1 MVGSIADST
10 KGNAGSRSGKSESRG
25 LDKRM
30 QQTKMRGEIARGD
43 ILRRKEWQQEK
54 RETRSMYQKA
64 KGPSEEHSKV
74 MKIVESREGPGGT
87 QEVIHDT
94 QEGIRGAFERHS
106 DGIFQLPARGSAGQQ
121 ARKKVIKKVKK
132 YMADK
137 DVSTVMEE
145 LTTEKILS
153 RTNKR
158 LP

>member
-1 MVGSIADST
+1 MAGNIADT
-10 KGNAGSRSGKSESRG
+10 ARRG
-25 LDKRM
+25 TPEAAAAKAKAERLDKRM

-64 KGPSEEHSKV
+64 KGPSEEHSEV

-106 DGIFQLPARGSAGQQ
+106 DGIFQLPARGSP
-121 ARKKVIKKVKK
+121 
-132 YMADK
+132 
-137 DVSTVMEE
+137 SE
-145 LTTEKILS
+145 S
-153 RTNKR
+153 
-158 LP
+158 